1 LLDNERLINQLCSL
15 ERRVARSG
23 KDSVNHPDGAHD
35 DVINAAAGALVLAA
49 AKAGPIVISPE
60 MLRRARERPPPRGY
74 WPRTFVGSV
83 GDWYRK

>member
-1 LLDNERLINQLCSL
+1 MRRLINKLCSL

-23 KDSVNHPDGAHD
+23 KDSINHPDGAHD

-60 MLRRARERPPPRGY
+60 NAAAGPRAAAPSGLLAAK
-74 WPRTFVGSV
+74 FVGSA